1 MARELPDICSVVN
14 EQVIKVVLYQLQ
26 NIALVLDD
34 PVPKDV
40 IDGVG
45 NIVGNHG
52 DGLELLDTLLG
63 VETLPIDC

>member
-26 NIALVLDD
+26 NIALVLND

>member
-14 EQVIKVVLYQLQ
+14 EQVIKAVLYQLQ
-26 NIALVLDD
+26 NIALVLND

>member
-1 MARELPDICSVVN
+1 MVN